1 MSNNNV
7 AVISLMAKF
16 DEKSVEQAAKK
27 LGKTTEEALSDI
39 GQDKFGENIVNEFNK
54 AMDIIKKKLKGVN
67 LSSYTNNVLDSL
79 FSKKDIEEKTKDLQ
93 NFISN
98 ITNLSKSLSGL
109 GNSALNSMSTKQL
122 DSIIS
127 KQKKV
132 LEKEEEIAK
141 KRKELE
147 STARN
152 IGNKSRNSSTI
163 SKNYLQS
170 NYEQSYKSLE
180 KLFSTEKGFTSEQ
193 QKSIK
198 YLSEMLTL
206 YSDMGKVEPGKGT
219 SESIKYASD
228 LLTVVKEINKV
239 SKDIDLFTNG
249 KASKFV
255 NKNFDSTKK
264 VNEYNPKLAQQD
276 FVKAGL
282 STLNAQKA
290 KLEKDLTEYISKSIE
305 KNLEKITNN
314 AEQSIDKAN
323 QKAEKL
329 KNTIDELHSSTGN
342 KPIIGKIV
350 DDSQVKSL
358 EEIEDRLLDL
368 QDKYLEVDKNG
379 YAVNDLD
386 TKELKEFIDLYNEY
400 NSLLPK
406 DNKFESDLP
415 DTYKSIIDSD
425 DELKKYADNVQKINK
440 EKQKLAETEVKS
452 NTETNTS
459 KYTEDLK
466 DQQQQIEKTEQAQKD
481 LQETQKATSDTIINV
496 DTAQALSNIKAVKE
510 SLESLPSEK
519 NIKISVNNTDYSS
532 VPLLSNEEGKTV
544 NMFRGVKNA
553 WSGLVNDKGIGFFTD
568 KLELAVD
575 YADELAKDGKVIQAN
590 LSLHNPLEVE
600 GNGARWDQ
608 IDFEGVKQKTDDIIE
623 KAKQLGYDGVIFK
636 NIRDGF
642 TDAESDLSNVVAVF
656 DAMSV
661 KNEQVIGTV
670 KAGTGELT
678 KIESTANS
686 MTDAVVESQEKV
698 QSELKETQVQAENTA
713 KAVKDIT
720 SAPQES
726 NISSENSIVE
736 SQNKI
741 QEELKETQVE
751 VEKTTSKYQGL
762 LNAAQEKIKNDS
774 FGYYSND
781 IGYEAL
787 TDFQWVE
794 SAKRANFVEPF
805 EENYEKLSNSID
817 KIESD
822 FRQSVISFDEAID
835 QLVEAY
841 KKYDS
846 ATNTHVADFD
856 FLNNKQSN
864 LNETIL
870 DTATAYEKM
879 TEAEKE
885 ARKSAIQAAVNSIPQ
900 AENTAR
906 YVHWG
911 NTDQSKSILS
921 NPNGMSTG
929 DYGLISSFADCL
941 GEAETS
947 MEAIYKYWDSLHAE
961 GFDKGSALVIDI
973 PLDEVKEF
981 ERGLKDNIPQE
992 YIKGF
997 VDTESNAITLNTI
1010 LQNGLKE
1017 TAEQAEKTAQSV
1029 QDISK
1034 TQIKDVSS
1042 NISSRNSIIEDQNKI
1057 QEEIKETRESL
1068 HLLSDEY
1075 GNLIYANRGVN
1086 HTIGAGLNS
1095 NRYHGGTF
1103 WTISKELAANYGSKI
1118 EVANLSM
1125 NKPFEIDNK
1134 GYNWDEIEL
1143 YYNQLEELKKYVEK
1157 VKSKTEEIQIAISN
1171 IADPEED
1178 FKLPTFDIDN
1188 EGNILSFGENSIEY
1202 IDSIE
1207 KLRDAL
1213 WGCVDLG
1220 DPKIQQSITNLYD
1233 CLQTYARMNQLL
1245 NKGELNTNEVV
1256 EIAKNLGYD
1265 GVIFKNI
1272 MDGSDEVTDIF
1283 VTLEQ
1288 NQVHYVE
1295 TLDNIAIK
1303 EELAKSKAE
1312 KIANSRK
1319 ELYNNLKNLSNSD
1332 LNTIISDFQI
1342 GVVPNIW
1349 EEFLS
1354 TQDFND
1360 SFDNIKANLLK
1371 YVSDLKSEFSENL
1384 SKIDSPMKD
1393 VFQGEAEKSGM
1404 DAIASATEEAVQS
1417 KKDFATANE
1426 GVQSSIDGS
1435 KSPLQLEAELMEQVA
1450 KSAREAA
1457 DAKKEFIEANKQV
1470 KDSDDGSNSE
1480 NKQKDKYA
1488 KNNKVSEENFLND
1501 SNKYSSIVDKQL
1513 NNSNYAILGKTV
1525 NTELINGLIKVTA
1538 KIKDAD
1544 GVWKSFSAKVDADGN
1559 IFEQRFKTITKN
1571 VDKLETELKK
1581 TKDSEKFSFDE
1592 KGNQKYWDGRFKETV
1607 SSIGKCN
1614 DELARM
1620 NQYYKDIE
1628 KEQENLNS
1636 QFSKMYEGVTKYN
1649 NQFAELSKRKTSD
1662 SSDDFINN
1670 LNTYQIALN
1679 QYLTELDRLHNNPD
1693 LINEENISNL
1703 KKLKNEVDNCSNAF
1717 KGLNKGASEISRD
1730 KLIVRIADYM
1740 DKNTAMTKKFKT
1752 QLEGLIAELKS
1763 MGANADV
1770 SNIADQFFK
1779 VQQEIKAAGQE
1790 GKKFWDIILE
1800 KAKYGLAA
1808 QIGMYFG
1815 FNDIVRYAQQAIS
1828 TIVDLDDALLDLK
1841 KTTSMSS
1848 TELNNFYYS
1857 ANDVAK
1863 QMGVT
1868 TKSIIE
1874 QASAWSRLGYS
1885 SNEQATEMAKL
1896 SSKFASISPGMDTDQ
1911 AQEGMVSIMK
1921 AWQINPED
1929 VEKEILDPINQ
1940 LGNKFAE
1947 SNDDIVE
1954 GMKRSAAALAA
1965 VGTDYKDAY
1974 SLFTGVQEVL
1984 QNSEVAGRALRS
1996 ISMRIRGYD
2005 ENSEDGFEQTDDELK
2020 NITGDLIDLTKTA
2033 QHAQG
2038 VSIFKEGSTTEFKS
2052 LVDYFGEIHDIWN
2065 EMSQKQQNDFLQKAF
2080 GKTQAQSGAALIQN
2094 YDAVKEAL
2102 AEIDKSADSADKE
2115 MSTVEQ
2121 TLSYKINALKE
2132 TWVGCAQQILDR
2144 GDLGIA
2150 ISGLNGVS
2158 KVITGLI
2165 DNVGLLKTAAMGVA
2179 AAFSFKNVG
2188 RDKMYSLSF

>member
-54 AMDIIKKKLKGVN
+54 AMDTIKKKLKGVN

-79 FSKKDIEEKTKDLQ
+79 FSKKDIQEKTKDLQ

-98 ITNLSKSLSGL
+98 ITNLSKSLSVL

-127 KQKKV
+127 KQKKII
-132 LEKEEEIAK
+132 EKEEEIAK

-152 IGNKSRNSSTI
+152 IGNKSRSASTI

-170 NYEQSYKSLE
+170 DYEQSYRSLE
-180 KLFSTEKGFTSEQ
+180 KLFSTEKGLTSEQ

-206 YSDMGKVEPGKGT
+206 YSDMEKTEPGKGT

-276 FVKAGL
+276 FVKTGL

-290 KLEKDLTEYISKSIE
+290 KLEKDLTEYISKSVE
-305 KNLEKITNN
+305 KNLGKITNN
-314 AEQSIDKAN
+314 AEQTIDKAN

-342 KPIIGKIV
+342 KPIIGKII

-400 NSLLPK
+400 ISLLPK

-425 DELKKYADNVQKINK
+425 DELKKYADNVQKINE

-452 NTETNTS
+452 NTETNIS

-466 DQQQQIEKTEQAQKD
+466 EQQQQIEKTVQAEND
-481 LQETQKATSDTIINV
+481 LQETQKVTSDTIINV
-496 DTAQALSNIKAVKE
+496 DTTQALSNINAVKE
-510 SLESLPSEK
+510 SLESLPTEK

-590 LSLHNPLEVE
+590 LALHNPLEVE

-642 TDAESDLSNVVAVF
+642 TDTESDLSNVVTVF

-686 MTDAVVESQEKV
+686 MADAVVDSQNKI
-698 QSELKETQVQAENTA
+698 QNELKETQVQAEETA
-713 KAVKDIT
+713 QAIKEVSSI
-720 SAPQES
+720 PQES
-726 NISSENSIVE
+726 NISSGMKDTFS
-736 SQNKI
+736 STDTKP
-741 QEELKETQVE
+741 ETEGMEQVE
-751 VEKTTSKYQGL
+751 K
-762 LNAAQEKIKNDS
+762 
-774 FGYYSND
+774 
-781 IGYEAL
+781 
-787 TDFQWVE
+787 
-794 SAKRANFVEPF
+794 
-805 EENYEKLSNSID
+805 
-817 KIESD
+817 
-822 FRQSVISFDEAID
+822 
-835 QLVEAY
+835 
-841 KKYDS
+841 
-846 ATNTHVADFD
+846 AT
-856 FLNNKQSN
+856 K
-864 LNETIL
+864 
-870 DTATAYEKM
+870 
-879 TEAEKE
+879 
-885 ARKSAIQAAVNSIPQ
+885 
-900 AENTAR
+900 
-906 YVHWG
+906 
-911 NTDQSKSILS
+911 
-921 NPNGMSTG
+921 
-929 DYGLISSFADCL
+929 
-941 GEAETS
+941 
-947 MEAIYKYWDSLHAE
+947 
-961 GFDKGSALVIDI
+961 
-973 PLDEVKEF
+973 
-981 ERGLKDNIPQE
+981 
-992 YIKGF
+992 
-997 VDTESNAITLNTI
+997 
-1010 LQNGLKE
+1010 
-1017 TAEQAEKTAQSV
+1017 
-1029 QDISK
+1029 
-1034 TQIKDVSS
+1034 
-1042 NISSRNSIIEDQNKI
+1042 
-1057 QEEIKETRESL
+1057 
-1068 HLLSDEY
+1068 
-1075 GNLIYANRGVN
+1075 
-1086 HTIGAGLNS
+1086 
-1095 NRYHGGTF
+1095 
-1103 WTISKELAANYGSKI
+1103 
-1118 EVANLSM
+1118 
-1125 NKPFEIDNK
+1125 
-1134 GYNWDEIEL
+1134 
-1143 YYNQLEELKKYVEK
+1143 
-1157 VKSKTEEIQIAISN
+1157 
-1171 IADPEED
+1171 
-1178 FKLPTFDIDN
+1178 
-1188 EGNILSFGENSIEY
+1188 
-1202 IDSIE
+1202 
-1207 KLRDAL
+1207 
-1213 WGCVDLG
+1213 
-1220 DPKIQQSITNLYD
+1220 
-1233 CLQTYARMNQLL
+1233 
-1245 NKGELNTNEVV
+1245 
-1256 EIAKNLGYD
+1256 
-1265 GVIFKNI
+1265 
-1272 MDGSDEVTDIF
+1272 
-1283 VTLEQ
+1283 
-1288 NQVHYVE
+1288 
-1295 TLDNIAIK
+1295 
-1303 EELAKSKAE
+1303 
-1312 KIANSRK
+1312 
-1319 ELYNNLKNLSNSD
+1319 
-1332 LNTIISDFQI
+1332 
-1342 GVVPNIW
+1342 
-1349 EEFLS
+1349 
-1354 TQDFND
+1354 
-1360 SFDNIKANLLK
+1360 
-1371 YVSDLKSEFSENL
+1371 
-1384 SKIDSPMKD
+1384 
-1393 VFQGEAEKSGM
+1393 
-1404 DAIASATEEAVQS
+1404 EAVQA

-1435 KSPLQLEAELMEQVA
+1435 ENPLKLEAELMEQIA

-1457 DAKKEFIEANKQV
+1457 EAKKEFVEANKQV
-1470 KDSDDGSNSE
+1470 KDSANKSNNDLVGGHSENAEPSGVKKYKKKGYKAHDTGNHDNEKKVSNKAELGKALKDLQSEIIASIDESTSFVKEVTDFYDSQDNLVKTQMKVGDKNGSMRTYTTSYSMDKDGDATAWTSHIETQKYQDQNKIIQEQIKNLQKLSIEKQKATESERKSTVNQASKDQLEAWKQIQRIRKEIAGTSNAKLIEQLEQEKKTYQEQYLTSTKILKNNSDLYNSE
-1480 NKQKDKYA
+1480 QR
-1488 KNNKVSEENFLND
+1488 LN
-1501 SNKYSSIVDKQL
+1501 
-1513 NNSNYAILGKTV
+1513 
-1525 NTELINGLIKVTA
+1525 
-1538 KIKDAD
+1538 
-1544 GVWKSFSAKVDADGN
+1544 
-1559 IFEQRFKTITKN
+1559 
-1571 VDKLETELKK
+1571 ELKK
-1581 TKDSEKFSFDE
+1581 ISLETTEKIN
-1592 KGNQKYWDGRFKETV
+1592 KLQIKNT
-1607 SSIGKCN
+1607 
-1614 DELARM
+1614 
-1620 NQYYKDIE
+1620 E

-1636 QFSKMYEGVTKYN
+1636 QFGKMYEGITKYN
-1649 NQFAELSKRKTSD
+1649 NEFAELGKRKTSD

-1670 LNTYQIALN
+1670 LNAYQIALD
-1679 QYLTELDRLHNNPD
+1679 QYSIELNRLHDNPD
-1693 LINEENISNL
+1693 LISEENISNL

-1717 KGLNKGASEISRD
+1717 KGLNKGASELSRD

-1740 DKNTAMTKKFKT
+1740 NKNTAMTKNFKN

-1779 VQQEIKAAGQE
+1779 VQQKIKAAEQE
-1790 GKKFWDIILE
+1790 GKKFWDIIAE

-1940 LGNKFAE
+1940 LGKIIARTY
-1947 SNDDIVE
+1947 SNVWC
-1954 GMKRSAAALAA
+1954 
-1965 VGTDYKDAY
+1965 Y
-1974 SLFTGVQEVL
+1974 
-1984 QNSEVAGRALRS
+1984 
-1996 ISMRIRGYD
+1996 
-2005 ENSEDGFEQTDDELK
+2005 
-2020 NITGDLIDLTKTA
+2020 
-2033 QHAQG
+2033 
-2038 VSIFKEGSTTEFKS
+2038 
-2052 LVDYFGEIHDIWN
+2052 
-2065 EMSQKQQNDFLQKAF
+2065 QK
-2080 GKTQAQSGAALIQN
+2080 
-2094 YDAVKEAL
+2094 
-2102 AEIDKSADSADKE
+2102 
-2115 MSTVEQ
+2115 
-2121 TLSYKINALKE
+2121 
-2132 TWVGCAQQILDR
+2132 
-2144 GDLGIA
+2144 IA
-2150 ISGLNGVS
+2150 
-2158 KVITGLI
+2158 
-2165 DNVGLLKTAAMGVA
+2165 
-2179 AAFSFKNVG
+2179 
-2188 RDKMYSLSF
+2188 